1 MKRIGAVFLA
11 ACLALCLF
19 SVSASAA
26 GSTYYLSELG
36 MHIDLPEDYIVF
48 TRDTPADDP
57 NFILYG
63 ISKEDMDSLLVQ
75 QNMYLDAITSTGG
88 TEVVVTMIDSPL
100 EDFNQLSDSTLKILA
115 STFTLEYESLGITLL
130 RSEVYQHSQAKF
142 LKLYISQSSEQGTV
156 YGLQYYT
163 VYDGKAI
170 NVTLHSYLGE
180 IGAYEEGALLDIVD
194 TVRFDTAPQ
203 LNDPPAETE
212 AFVYTDANTG
222 LSFTVPANWVEKPLN
237 EEREYITAKFV
248 SNLEPGLCILFSGED
263 FLSQLSE
270 EERGLYSRAE
280 ADNSLFTKADIAYI
294 YGCEESEVS
303 TVYFGDRAYFSAETT
318 DTGTLY
324 GLTAT
329 ATSIVLFRCENGY
342 VYTFRFFGRQE
353 STYYKDFEFLMNSVT
368 YPPADTSATTYPKVL
383 PSSTFP
389 IEPEVTSA
397 PSSETLYRRFTPT
410 NLLFSLVV
418 TVAVYSLP
426 IIIYRYGIRKAPV
439 DRKKGK
445 RITILYGIA
454 SFIVMSFITLAVNGS
469 IATGGAIIL
478 WSGVNY
484 EMLTRGK
491 KSGQPASVQGTIPG
505 PGASPASADTS
516 DTADTPV
523 PAPFYTPVDAPS
535 SVDTLE
541 PTDTPA
547 PADTPAPTD
556 TLAPTDTSAP
566 VPAVFCHRCGS
577 RLVPGSLFCSQC
589 GTKIPDMG
597 ERCEE

>member
-1 MKRIGAVFLA
+1 MKRIGSVFLA

-36 MHIDLPEDYIVF
+36 MQIDLPEDYIVF

-75 QNMYLDAITSTGG
+75 QSMYLDAITSTGDA
-88 TEVVVTMIDSPL
+88 EVVVTMIESPL

-115 STFTLEYESLGITLL
+115 SSFTAEYESMGITLL

-142 LKLYISQSSEQGTV
+142 LKIYISRSSEQGTV

-170 NVTLHSYLGE
+170 NVTLHSYQGE
-180 IGAYEEGALLDIVD
+180 IGAYEESELLDIVD

-248 SNLEPGLCILFSGED
+248 SNLEPGLCIFFYGED
-263 FLSQLSE
+263 FWSQLPE
-270 EERGLYSRAE
+270 EERSLYSRSE
-280 ADNSLFTKADIAYI
+280 VDNSLFTEADIAYM

-303 TVYFGDRAYFSAETT
+303 TVYFGDRAYFSVEIT

-329 ATSIVLFRCENGY
+329 ATSIVFLRYENGY
-342 VYTFRFFGRQE
+342 LYAFRFFDTRE
-353 STYYKDFEFLMNSVT
+353 SPYYKDFESLMNSVT
-368 YPPADTSATTYPKVL
+368 YPPADTV
-383 PSSTFP
+383 SS
-389 IEPEVTSA
+389 SGA
-397 PSSETLYRRFTPT
+397 YLRQFTPA
-410 NLLFSLVV
+410 NLFFSLVV

-445 RITILYGIA
+445 RITILYGIV
-454 SFIVMSFITLAVNGS
+454 SFIVMSLITLAVNGS

-491 KSGQPASVQGTIPG
+491 KGGRPASVQGTAPG
-505 PGASPASADTS
+505 PDASPDSSDTS
-516 DTADTPV
+516 VTADTPV
-523 PAPFYTPVDAPS
+523 PAPFYTPLDAS
-535 SVDTLE
+535 SSADTSE
-541 PTDTPA
+541 

-556 TLAPTDTSAP
+556 IPASTDTPTPADTTAP
-566 VPAVFCHRCGS
+566 MPALFCHRCGS
-577 RLVPGSLFCSQC
+577 RLEPGSLFCSQC

-597 ERCEE
+597 EQHGK

>member
-36 MHIDLPEDYIVF
+36 MQIDLPEDYIVF

-75 QNMYLDAITSTGG
+75 QSMYLDAITSTGDA
-88 TEVVVTMIDSPL
+88 EVVVTMIESPL

-115 STFTLEYESLGITLL
+115 SSFTSEYESMGITLL

-142 LKLYISQSSEQGTV
+142 LKLYISRSSEQGTV

-163 VYDGKAI
+163 VYDSKAI

-180 IGAYEEGALLDIVD
+180 IGPYEEGALLDIVD

-212 AFVYTDANTG
+212 AFVYTDVNTG

-248 SNLEPGLCILFSGED
+248 SNLEPGLCIFFYGED
-263 FLSQLSE
+263 FWSQLPE

-280 ADNSLFTKADIAYI
+280 ADNSLFTEADIAYM

-303 TVYFGDRAYFSAETT
+303 TVYFGNRAYFSAEVTETT
-318 DTGTLY
+318 TAY
-324 GLTAT
+324 GLTVPT
-329 ATSIVLFRCENGY
+329 TSIVFLRCENGY
-342 VYTFRFFGRQE
+342 LYAFRFFDTRE
-353 STYYKDFEFLMNSVT
+353 SAYYKDFESLMNSVT
-368 YPPADTSATTYPKVL
+368 YPPADPVS
-383 PSSTFP
+383 
-389 IEPEVTSA
+389 PEA
-397 PSSETLYRRFTPT
+397 YLRQYTPA
-410 NLLFSLVV
+410 NLFFSLVV
-418 TVAVYSLP
+418 TVGVYSLP

-439 DRKKGK
+439 DRKKAIW
-445 RITILYGIA
+445 ITILYGIFA
-454 SFIVMSFITLAVNGS
+454 FFVMSFLVFTANGS
-469 IATGGAIIL
+469 GVAGGAIIL
-478 WSGVNY
+478 WSWVNY
-484 EMLTRGK
+484 MVLTRGK
-491 KSGQPASVQGTIPG
+491 KGSQPASVQGTAPG
-505 PGASPASADTS
+505 PDDSPASSDTS
-516 DTADTPV
+516 APADTPAS
-523 PAPFYTPVDAPS
+523 APFYTPVDASSSADPS
-535 SVDTLE
+535 E
-541 PTDTPA
+541 

-556 TLAPTDTSAP
+556 IPASTDTPTPADVPTPTDTTAP
-566 VPAVFCHRCGS
+566 MPALFCHRCGS
-577 RLVPGSLFCSQC
+577 RLEPGSLFCSQC

-597 ERCEE
+597 EQHGK